1 MLIVIG
7 ITFKTDQGWYQNVYN
22 NNEMRIR
29 LAVSVCEFIINN
41 IFVPQYWIFIRKS
54 VDLRSRK
61 MLVNSIS
68 QLVNQSY
75 PFYLW
80 LMNSS

>member
-41 IFVPQYWIFIRKS
+41 IFVPKYWIFI
-54 VDLRSRK
+54 
-61 MLVNSIS
+61 
-68 QLVNQSY
+68 
-75 PFYLW
+75 
-80 LMNSS
+80 